1 MDLMLSTTMKLHQ
14 LRGELE
20 QVIAGRDVALKE
32 LAEARR
38 QRDEAVG
45 RADRLHNALTKRTDA
60 PFSREDMESMGKPRL
75 LSLIDEA
82 VSEARRKG
90 LVEAEALVQKHE
102 RLLKETDLEV
112 MRGVVKTYQDRIAAR
127 ESELAMAAKPAPRLD
142 QSHSRWW
149 DDTPVT
155 SFKTFD
161 EKVTAAAE
169 AKRRSEA
176 PRTIADG
183 GQVHVDGDSGTTYQL
198 THKGAV
204 YSCTCPSWH
213 WSKVPTDQRTCKHLM
228 TYLGTGAE
236 NARILAARAAA
247 PKYCWCGVTL
257 VRGQC
262 QIHTANW
269 SGDEYCNCGRRF
281 SFCKTEF
288 ASGRSPIKDWHEPRL
303 VGTPEPERTANRR
316 K

>member
-1 MDLMLSTTMKLHQ
+1 MMSTTMKLHQ
-14 LRGELE
+14 LRGDLE
-20 QVIAGRDVALKE
+20 QAIADRDTAR
-32 LAEARR
+32 AERDEAKR

-45 RADRLHNALTKRTDA
+45 RADRLHNAITKRSEA
-60 PFSREDMESMGKPRL
+60 RFSREDMESMGKPRL
-75 LSLIDEA
+75 LSLIEEA
-82 VSEARRKG
+82 VNEARRKG
-90 LVEAEALVQKHE
+90 LVEAEALVQNHA

-112 MRGVVKTYQDRIAAR
+112 MRGIVKTYQERIQAA
-127 ESELAMAAKPAPRLD
+127 EHEAEIAKLKQPKLD

-149 DDTPVT
+149 DTAPAT

-161 EKVTAAAE
+161 EKVTAMAE
-169 AKRRSEA
+169 ARRRSEA

-183 GQVHVDGDSGTTYQL
+183 GQVHVAGDSGTTYQL

-204 YSCTCPSWH
+204 YSCTCPAWH
-213 WSKVPTDQRTCKHLM
+213 WSKVPVDQRTCKHLQA
-228 TYLGTGAE
+228 YLGMAAE
-236 NARILAARAAA
+236 DKRILAAKAAA